1 MHRKTS
7 KKFRRLVLAPG
18 AMVAVVSVVIYF
30 QVDAAQAE
38 RRAIKS
44 RSARPT
50 AQQQPGNLVQT
61 PPPPLNVVDPTPYV
75 AAGEAEPANGN
86 ESSET
91 PSSSTKPLTAEE
103 AQRRLQ
109 AELMWPWMRQAIPE
123 HRLMSRAAPRISVK
137 PTFDLDNQLSGTFLG
152 VVSLQR
158 YREHQNLPVAIDR
171 YTGRIF
177 VFAGERWQTPAQWLK
192 TDNAPPKADKAPLKP
207 SNRSSDR

>member
-75 AAGEAEPANGN
+75 AAGEAAL
-86 ESSET
+86 SS
-91 PSSSTKPLTAEE
+91 
-103 AQRRLQ
+103 
-109 AELMWPWMRQAIPE
+109 
-123 HRLMSRAAPRISVK
+123 
-137 PTFDLDNQLSGTFLG
+137 
-152 VVSLQR
+152 
-158 YREHQNLPVAIDR
+158 
-171 YTGRIF
+171 
-177 VFAGERWQTPAQWLK
+177 
-192 TDNAPPKADKAPLKP
+192 
-207 SNRSSDR
+207 